1 MALVLLLSGL
11 RQGEKAGHNDALVI
25 ISGSDKK
32 KSDDIIAQETKRSC
46 GVGYL
51 MVRRRMPA
59 EKKVN
64 EINKYF
70 IMRGI
75 SASDGTDNQ

>member
-1 MALVLLLSGL
+1 MQSPKSRLLQLALMALVLLLSGL

-59 EKKVN
+59 EKKIN
-64 EINKYF
+64 EICKY
-70 IMRGI
+70 R
-75 SASDGTDNQ
+75 